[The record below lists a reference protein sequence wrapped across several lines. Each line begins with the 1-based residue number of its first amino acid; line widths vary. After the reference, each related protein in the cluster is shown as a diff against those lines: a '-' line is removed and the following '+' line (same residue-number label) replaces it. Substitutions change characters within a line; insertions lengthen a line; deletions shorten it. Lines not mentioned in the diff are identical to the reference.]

1 MIYDL
6 SVHDNFVL
14 PQLLARLPEGMMS
27 EDGSA
32 PDAIDLAPFK
42 CRRKRKKKKPNN
54 NKKNKT
60 FLFCSPFTKDST

>member
-27 EDGSA
+27 EDDSA

-42 CRRKRKKKKPNN
+42 CRRKKNNN